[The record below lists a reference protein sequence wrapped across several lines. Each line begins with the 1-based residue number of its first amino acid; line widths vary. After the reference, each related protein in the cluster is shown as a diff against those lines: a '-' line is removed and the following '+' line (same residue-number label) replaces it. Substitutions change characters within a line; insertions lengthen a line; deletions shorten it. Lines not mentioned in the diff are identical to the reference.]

1 MEPKSEI
8 EAKSRK
14 FLHDIRTPLSVL
26 QMLTELFSAGEISK
40 EDLSIMKEELAKIHG
55 LIEGYSEKIKEHY

>member
-14 FLHDIRTPLSVL
+14 FLHDVRTPLSVL

-40 EDLSIMKEELAKIHG
+40 DDLGIMKEELTKIHE
-55 LIEGYSEKIKEHY
+55 LVDSYSEKIKEHY